1 MLFGEVNLSP
11 DMHDRVARPVE
22 SIQRCD
28 VGLCENAHNDIFVFL
43 LLHAENVA
51 LHNRSLSYL
60 SMAGI
65 VAKFCLSDLSIARVW
80 QNAALNAQC
89 LGYNVAKLL
98 RKL

>member
-28 VGLCENAHNDIFVFL
+28 VGLCENAHDDIFVFL

-60 SMAGI
+60 SMA
-65 VAKFCLSDLSIARVW
+65 
-80 QNAALNAQC
+80 ALWLNFA
-89 LGYNVAKLL
+89 
-98 RKL
+98 